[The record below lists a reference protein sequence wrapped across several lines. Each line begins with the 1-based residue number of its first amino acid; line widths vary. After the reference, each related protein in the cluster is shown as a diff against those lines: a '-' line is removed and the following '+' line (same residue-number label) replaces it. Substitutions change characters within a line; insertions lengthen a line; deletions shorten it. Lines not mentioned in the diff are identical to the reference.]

1 MNKKDYIAASESQ
14 PQSETFHNKID
25 KDINVVLMITI
36 TEKVIVLF
44 TDELITK
51 KELKFLAGHLASLKT
66 LFMAYQK
73 SAKFSRLYYRCNQ
86 FSSL

>member
-1 MNKKDYIAASESQ
+1 MNKKDYIAASKSQ

-36 TEKVIVLF
+36 TEKVNVLF

-51 KELKFLAGHLASLKT
+51 KELSFLSENLSSPKT
-66 LFMAYQK
+66 QILYGLPTMFTLML
-73 SAKFSRLYYRCNQ
+73 SHSRWL
-86 FSSL
+86 

>member
-25 KDINVVLMITI
+25 KDIVALMITI
-36 TEKVIVLF
+36 TEKVNALF
-44 TDELITK
+44 ADELITK